1 MTECVDSCG
10 CRDIS
15 EGNVF
20 RFHET
25 LISLLSC
32 CSDLDK
38 ENEEGR
44 AGRGPQG
51 NGPLMKHLS
60 DSAREAS
67 ATRVNRSSEEAE
79 TLHEIADILLLLK
92 QRKNEG

>member
-1 MTECVDSCG
+1 MLIHVGAETFQREMNSD
-10 CRDIS
+10 
-15 EGNVF
+15 F
-20 RFHET
+20 YET

-38 ENEEGR
+38 ENEEGG

-60 DSAREAS
+60 DSAREEAAS